1 MHTLGVLVEHE
12 LKLLVRNK
20 RLVWSHVLAM
30 LGGFAL
36 FAESVHRGR
45 LALAIP
51 FFLIMLLVPTLGAPA
66 AIGVHMF
73 VGEKERRTMEPLLLL
88 PVPLRTLLGAKF
100 VTMLAVSFAELVV
113 VLFGEVAALRTWG
126 SPTLYALA
134 VNSTTLYI
142 AGLLLPLLGVFI
154 GLLVLIVSARATNT
168 QSATQ
173 MIMFVMLIPMM
184 SLITVVT
191 TYGGLNA
198 ITWRSLEVG
207 TGALAILNLLAYGIA
222 RRGLT
227 PAALI
232 RKRGQ

>member
-1 MHTLGVLVEHE
+1 
-12 LKLLVRNK
+12 
-20 RLVWSHVLAM
+20 
-30 LGGFAL
+30 
-36 FAESVHRGR
+36 
-45 LALAIP
+45 
-51 FFLIMLLVPTLGAPA
+51 
-66 AIGVHMF
+66 
-73 VGEKERRTMEPLLLL
+73 MEPLLLL
-88 PVPLRTLLGAKF
+88 PVYLRTLLGAKF
-100 VTMLAVSFAELVV
+100 VTMLAVSFVELVV
-113 VLFGEVAALRTWG
+113 VLLGEVAALRTWG

-173 MIMFVMLIPMM
+173 MIMFVFIPIMF
-184 SLITVVT
+184 LITVVT
-191 TYGGLNA
+191 ADGGLRT

-222 RRGLT
+222 RRALT